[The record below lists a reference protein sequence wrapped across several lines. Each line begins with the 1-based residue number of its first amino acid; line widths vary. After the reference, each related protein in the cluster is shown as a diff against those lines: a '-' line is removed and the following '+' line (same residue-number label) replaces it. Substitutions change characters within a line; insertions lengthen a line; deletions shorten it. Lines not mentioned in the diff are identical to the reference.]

1 MLNETLASASNI
13 IYYLSKRD
21 VFIKI
26 HNSRKKNYILEFFY
40 GTQRYLCE
48 YSLHANLRLVCV
60 HRNQNIME
68 LLPAFLIVLPL
79 FV

>member
-1 MLNETLASASNI
+1 MLNSNVYY
-13 IYYLSKRD
+13 YYLSKKSLIS
-21 VFIKI
+21 FILVI
-26 HNSRKKNYILEFFY
+26 NYILEFFH

-48 YSLHANLRLVCV
+48 YSLHANLGLVCV

-68 LLPAFLIVLPL
+68 LLPAFLIVFPL